1 MSAPNFDVGTVV
13 LGPSVDLQNPSAV
26 PLATST
32 SFTERLSPISQLS
45 APSTEKSKYAGL
57 LYAPAIS
64 TGCVEQRPE
73 SVANLTLANLPIDIA
88 PSPDMQSRGLIAM
101 APTTG
106 CTDSYIYQAIQDR
119 ARAVIL
125 YPASSTDSIN
135 LPLHS
140 IARSGSIPI
149 YTITWQNSDPL
160 IKAMNQYNTDL
171 LHVPN
176 GVNLSM
182 TYPADQYVRLFM
194 IVNRNAARSLPGLWI
209 FLLIV
214 LGLLCLIV
222 AVTSLALV
230 SFHLLKID

>member
-1 MSAPNFDVGTVV
+1 
-13 LGPSVDLQNPSAV
+13 
-26 PLATST
+26 
-32 SFTERLSPISQLS
+32 
-45 APSTEKSKYAGL
+45 
-57 LYAPAIS
+57 
-64 TGCVEQRPE
+64 
-73 SVANLTLANLPIDIA
+73 
-88 PSPDMQSRGLIAM
+88 
-101 APTTG
+101 
-106 CTDSYIYQAIQDR
+106 
-119 ARAVIL
+119 
-125 YPASSTDSIN
+125 
-135 LPLHS
+135 
-140 IARSGSIPI
+140 
-149 YTITWQNSDPL
+149 
-160 IKAMNQYNTDL
+160 MNQYNTDL